1 MDFSLLGFSGMAGMM
16 NVHPA
21 FVHFPIALLP
31 TSLLFY
37 VLGLLWGVNSLL
49 VAGRACLVLA
59 TASSLLAVGTGWAA
73 QDVPHNEAI
82 HRILLTHRTIG
93 LSILAL
99 SLGLAAW
106 SFAAVDQRPRAVWA
120 FLAVLGFANLLVMQ
134 NADLGARMVF
144 LHGAAVKP
152 AQELIAPKGG
162 HAPSADEAQP
172 HEHGA
177 PEPAEIQSHPEIRKP
192 GR

>member
-37 VLGLLWGVNSLL
+37 ALGLLLGVRSLL
-49 VAGRACLVLA
+49 AAGRACLYLA
-59 TASSLLAVGTGWAA
+59 ASSSLLAVGTGWAA
-73 QDVPHNEAI
+73 QDVPHNETI

-106 SFAAVDQRPRAVWA
+106 SFAVVDQRPRGAWA
-120 FLAVLGFANLLVMQ
+120 FLAVLGFSNLLVML

-144 LHGAAVKP
+144 LHGAAVRP
-152 AQELIAPKGG
+152 AQELIAPKGAHG
-162 HAPSADEAQP
+162 PSGDGDQP
-172 HEHGA
+172 HKHGA
-177 PEPAEIQSHPEIRKP
+177 PEPAKIQSHPEIREP
-192 GR
+192 